1 MPELPYTALPT
12 PATPIGDLK
21 SWRLMIRCDRC
32 NRKAVLA
39 LTDLAAKHGEGLS
52 VWRVIDRL
60 RCHRR
65 RDGETCGGI
74 PLRVVLAECDTCG
87 KTTRIAREVVVRD
100 G

>member
-21 SWRLMIRCDRC
+21 SWRLVLRCAQC
-32 NRKAVLA
+32 NRKVVLA
-39 LTDLAAKHGEGLS
+39 LGDIANQHGASLP

-65 RDGETCGGI
+65 LDGASCGGI
-74 PLRVVLAECDTCG
+74 PRRVVLAECDTYG
-87 KTTRIAREVVVRD
+87 KTTRITREVVVRD